1 MAATMASATRA
12 TGVAPRVSSRNASST
27 RVATMSRSAGPN
39 AERTLGDAMV
49 AAAAKFGPKHQAEVK
64 AALSEDVPSADR
76 RSFLKKALL
85 GVREISFLP
94 FLFFNRGG

>member
-1 MAATMASATRA
+1 MASATRA
-12 TGVAPRVSSRNASST
+12 TGVAPRVSSRDASST
-27 RVATMSRSAGPN
+27 RVATMFRSAGPN

-64 AALSEDVPSADR
+64 AALSEEVPSADR

-85 GVREISFLP
+85 GVREICFLP